1 MTYTDADLAGY
12 VEELTGQGVRLV
24 GGSVVDMA
32 GVARA
37 KYVPVERLATFHRVG
52 MGASPCWSVFCVDGN
67 LAFTPELNVVGDLRI
82 RIDPAD
88 LRVVEDGVA
97 WAPGEFHDQGGGS
110 DDMCARSA
118 LRRAV
123 ATAADAG
130 LTALVGAELEC
141 TLLGPDGGHAT
152 TGARSPYGLR
162 TSLEQAAFLV
172 DLTEAAARVGLGLE
186 QLHMEYGQ
194 DQLEVS
200 LSPADPLRA
209 ADDVVLARLL
219 LGRVAARHGMQVSF
233 SPYPFA
239 GEVGNGAHLHLSLAT
254 EDGPVFGGGPGP
266 HGLTP
271 LGEAA
276 IAGILDALPGLV
288 GVYAGSVLS
297 TVRLQP
303 GNWAGAALCWGLE
316 NREAAVRLVAG
327 GPASAHGANVELKV
341 VDPSANPYL
350 AVAAL
355 LASAQHGIRGGLPL
369 PPEVPDDPAGSA
381 ASLPALPVGQAAVLD
396 AFEAS
401 PVARAALGAPIMSG
415 LLSVRRYEV
424 ETFPDPAA
432 PEVAEALRLSWSC

>member
-1 MTYTDADLAGY
+1 MTHTDADLAAY

-24 GGSVVDMA
+24 GGSVVDMG

-37 KYVPVERLATFHRVG
+37 KYVPTARLAAFHRVG

-67 LAFTPELNVVGDLRI
+67 IAFTPELNVVGDLRI
-82 RIDPAD
+82 PIDPAE

-97 WAPGEFHDQGGGS
+97 WAPGELHDQDGDS
-110 DDMCARSA
+110 NDMCARSA
-118 LRRAV
+118 LRRTV
-123 ATAADAG
+123 ATTEAAG

-162 TSLEQAAFLV
+162 TSLEQAAFLT
-172 DLTEAAARVGLGLE
+172 DLAEAADRVGLGLE

-194 DQLEVS
+194 DQVEIS
-200 LSPADPLRA
+200 LSPADPVRA
-209 ADDVVLARLL
+209 ADDVILARLV
-219 LGRVAARHGMQVSF
+219 LGRTAARHGMQVSF
-233 SPYPFA
+233 SPLPFT
-239 GEVGNGAHLHLSLAT
+239 GEVGNGAHLHLSLVT
-254 EDGPVFGGGPGP
+254 SDGPVFGGGSGP

-271 LGEAA
+271 AGEAA

-297 TVRLQP
+297 AARLQP
-303 GNWAGAALCWGLE
+303 GNWSGAALCWGLE

-355 LASAQHGIRGGLPL
+355 LGSALHGIEAGLPL
-369 PPEVPDDPAGSA
+369 PPEVPDDPKGTTGLP
-381 ASLPALPVGQAAVLD
+381 SLPAGQAAALD
-396 AFEAS
+396 AFAAS
-401 PVARAALGAPIMSG
+401 PIARRFLGDPIVAG
-415 LLSVRRYEV
+415 LLAVRRYEV
-424 ETFPDPAA
+424 ETFPDPSA

>member
-1 MTYTDADLAGY
+1 MTHTDADLAAY

-24 GGSVVDMA
+24 GGSVVDMG

-37 KYVPVERLATFHRVG
+37 KYVPTSRLAAFHRVG
-52 MGASPCWSVFCVDGN
+52 MGASPCWSVFCVDGTI
-67 LAFTPELNVVGDLRI
+67 AFTDELNVIGDLRI

-110 DDMCARSA
+110 NDMCARSA

-123 ATAADAG
+123 ATAEGAG

-152 TGARSPYGLR
+152 SGARSPYGLR
-162 TSLEQAAFLV
+162 TSLEQAAFLS
-172 DLTEAAARVGLGLE
+172 DLAATAARVGLGLE
-186 QLHMEYGQ
+186 QLHMEYGH
-194 DQLEVS
+194 DQLEIS
-200 LSPADPLRA
+200 LSPSDPVRA
-209 ADDVVLARLL
+209 ADNVILARLV
-219 LGRVAARHGMQVSF
+219 LGRTAARHGMQVSF
-233 SPYPFA
+233 SPLPFP

-254 EDGPVFGGGPGP
+254 GEGPVFGGGSGP

-271 LGEAA
+271 LGESA

-297 TVRLQP
+297 TARLQP

-355 LASAQHGIRGGLPL
+355 LGSAHHGIEAGLPL
-369 PPEVPDDPAGSA
+369 PPEVPDNPVGSA
-381 ASLPALPVGQAAVLD
+381 VELPSLPAGQAAVLD
-396 AFEAS
+396 AFADS
-401 PVARAALGAPIMSG
+401 PVARRVLGAPIVAG
-415 LLSVRRYEV
+415 LLAVRRYEV
-424 ETFPDPAA
+424 ETFADPSA